1 MINHFSLIVLF
12 LALISGTLVL
22 VANHRRRANRALF
35 FGIVHFSIW
44 LILREISSSTPESL
58 FWFRLC
64 VSVGTLML
72 VSLVVITEVISKN
85 RLIAADLPTISILLL
100 CLAAASIPWTD
111 AFVHNS
117 SSLEYEVAGR
127 AYFLFIIVI
136 CFCYISFCA
145 LSLRRIKAL
154 TGAARLELQTVAL
167 PAAAI
172 AVAIF
177 CLMGVRAVFPGTLPK
192 HTSLLLSLC
201 FVVWLSYSISTHR
214 IFDAQYLFR
223 VSCRALL
230 LIVAMT
236 VCGLA
241 LFYALHPAL
250 PLWLTFG
257 VIAGAALFINGV
269 LGPKLDRVFFNRP
282 ALAAARTLVHQ
293 IARTSL
299 SEGSLKTDLASTVG
313 GWTEARVGVLSP
325 DLVNDD
331 APSAI
336 TLLTSDP
343 VFTALEHVRWAT
355 PERLQRERSTEGR
368 ALLQRF
374 LTTHELGALVLS
386 GGDGTPVV
394 LAVGLRASRRPFTYP
409 EIQQLQEFA
418 SVAQLALVRVRLIEQ
433 AIHADRLATVGILGA
448 SLAHEIRNPLYAIKA
463 FAELLT
469 DHYNQAEFRF
479 QFTKMVGDEI
489 VRIDDLI
496 SQMMRMASPRKPS
509 LTPLRFNS
517 LVETSLDLIRH
528 KIRSQGIVLET
539 DLKAQHD
546 LLETDSAFVRQ
557 VLLNLC
563 INAGQVLSERPDPR
577 WIRVA
582 TRDLPHGVE
591 LSVTDNGPGI
601 PPSLRPRLFQR
612 FQSMSARGLGL
623 GLPISREIMASLGGT
638 LEADP
643 PVEGH
648 GAVFRALFPRVV
660 QTEQPIPS
668 SPDPVPS
675 VSESNP
681 A

>member
-1 MINHFSLIVLF
+1 MVNYFSLLVLF
-12 LALISGTLVL
+12 SALITGTLVI
-22 VANHRRRANRALF
+22 VANHRRRANKALF
-35 FGIVHFSIW
+35 LGIIHFSIW
-44 LILREISSSTPESL
+44 LILREISSSIPESL
-58 FWFRLC
+58 FWFRFC
-64 VSVGTLML
+64 VSIGTLL
-72 VSLVVITEVISKN
+72 LISLIVITEVMSKN
-85 RLIAADLPTISILLL
+85 RWIPADLPTISILIL
-100 CLAAASIPWTD
+100 CLATASLPWTD
-111 AFVHNS
+111 AFVHNT
-117 SSLEYEVAGR
+117 SSLQYEVAGS

-136 CFCYISFCA
+136 CICYVSFFS
-145 LSLRRIKAL
+145 LSLRRIRAM

-167 PAAAI
+167 PAAGI

-177 CLMGVRAVFPGTLPK
+177 FLMGVRSVFPGTLPK

-201 FVVWLSYSISTHR
+201 FVFWLSYSISTHR

-223 VSCRALL
+223 TACRAFLL
-230 LIVAMT
+230 TAAIA
-236 VCGLA
+236 VCGYSLFSA
-241 LFYALHPAL
+241 LSPAL
-250 PLWLTFG
+250 PPWLTFG

-325 DLVNDD
+325 DLAKDD
-331 APSAI
+331 ETSPI

-343 VFTALEHVRWAT
+343 VFSALEHVRWAT
-355 PERLQRERSTEGR
+355 PERLQRERSTKGR
-368 ALLQRF
+368 ALLQQF

-386 GGDGTPVV
+386 GGDGTPIV

-509 LTPLRFNS
+509 LTPLHFNG
-517 LVETSLDLIRH
+517 LIETSLDLIRH

-539 DLKAQHD
+539 DLQAQHD

-563 INAGQVLSERPDPR
+563 INGGQVLSERADPR

-582 TRDLPHGVE
+582 TRDLPEGVE

-643 PVEGH
+643 HVEGS
-648 GAVFRALFPRVV
+648 GAVFRAVFPRVMHSEGSV
-660 QTEQPIPS
+660 PT
-668 SPDPVPS
+668 SPDPAQS
-675 VSESNP
+675 VSESKP

>member
-1 MINHFSLIVLF
+1 M
-12 LALISGTLVL
+12 
-22 VANHRRRANRALF
+22 
-35 FGIVHFSIW
+35 
-44 LILREISSSTPESL
+44 
-58 FWFRLC
+58 
-64 VSVGTLML
+64 
-72 VSLVVITEVISKN
+72 
-85 RLIAADLPTISILLL
+85 
-100 CLAAASIPWTD
+100 
-111 AFVHNS
+111 
-117 SSLEYEVAGR
+117 
-127 AYFLFIIVI
+127 
-136 CFCYISFCA
+136 
-145 LSLRRIKAL
+145 
-154 TGAARLELQTVAL
+154 TGAARLEIQTIAL
-167 PAAAI
+167 PATGI

-177 CLMGVRAVFPGTLPK
+177 CLMGVRSIFPGILPK
-192 HTSLLLSLC
+192 HTSLLLSMC
-201 FVVWLSYSISTHR
+201 FVVWLSYSISTHK

-223 VSCRALL
+223 ITFRAFLL
-230 LIVAMT
+230 TATI
-236 VCGLA
+236 A
-241 LFYALHPAL
+241 LSAYSLFSTLHPSL
-250 PLWLTFG
+250 PLWLAFG
-257 VIAGAALFINGV
+257 VIAGAALLINGV
-269 LGPKLDRVFFNRP
+269 LGPRLDRIFFNRP

-299 SEGSLKTDLASTVG
+299 SEDGLKADLASTVG

-325 DLVNDD
+325 DLANDD
-331 APSAI
+331 DTSAI
-336 TLLTSDP
+336 SLLTSDP
-343 VFTALEHVRWAT
+343 VFNALEQVRWAT
-355 PERLQRERSTEGR
+355 PERLQRERSTPGR
-368 ALLQRF
+368 ALLQQF

-386 GGDGTPVV
+386 GGDGIPVV

-463 FAELLT
+463 FAELLP

-509 LTPLRFNS
+509 LTPLRFNG
-517 LVETSLDLIRH
+517 LIETSLDLIRH

-539 DLKAQHD
+539 DLQAQHD

-563 INAGQVLSERPDPR
+563 INAGQVLAERADPR

-582 TRDLPHGVE
+582 TRDLPQGVE
-591 LSVTDNGPGI
+591 LSVTDSGPGI

-643 PVEGH
+643 TAEGR
-648 GAVFRALFPRVV
+648 GAVFRAVFPRAM
-660 QTEQPIPS
+660 PS
-668 SPDPVPS
+668 ETGVLSHPDPVPS
-675 VSESNP
+675 VSAANP